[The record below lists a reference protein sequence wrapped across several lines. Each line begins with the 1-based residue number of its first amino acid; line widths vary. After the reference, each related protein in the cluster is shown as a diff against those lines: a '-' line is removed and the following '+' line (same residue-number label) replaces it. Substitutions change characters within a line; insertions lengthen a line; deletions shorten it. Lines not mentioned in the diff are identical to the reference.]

1 MTLTFDQVIILIGLL
16 TTNIVIVITALKGKS
31 QQEALQRDTSIK
43 HEENKHS
50 LDTIEKNTNSTL
62 TLLQN
67 KVDLLLDALNK
78 SEMLRQQ
85 LERSSPLLS
94 QPVNLPPTS
103 HGEAERK

>member
-1 MTLTFDQVIILIGLL
+1 MNITFEQLLVLIGLL
-16 TTNIVIVITALKGKS
+16 TTNIVIIITALKSKGV
-31 QQEALQRDTSIK
+31 QEALQKDSEVK
-43 HEENKHS
+43 HEENKQS
-50 LDTIEKNTNSTL
+50 LQVIEKNTNSTL